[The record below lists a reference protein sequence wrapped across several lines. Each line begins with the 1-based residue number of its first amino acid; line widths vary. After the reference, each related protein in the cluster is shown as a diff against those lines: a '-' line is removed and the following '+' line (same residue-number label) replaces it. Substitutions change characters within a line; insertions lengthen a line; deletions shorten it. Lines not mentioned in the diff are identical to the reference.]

1 VSRALGNRGFTLLEL
16 ILAVSLLAIASTVI
30 FMVFFTATRAWKRG
44 VALADSL
51 HHGDFVADQLTLA
64 LRSAYY
70 PDTGAA
76 GDEYGFWMEDG
87 AGASPQDQM
96 SWVKIGGALVGSDW
110 PAAGSPH
117 RVIVSVEPDQ
127 DGQDAICVRAWRP
140 QGEPE
145 EFDPVTDVE
154 PVVISRRVHGINCR
168 PAYRLDDG
176 TIEWRDEWEDTNRIP
191 TAVEVTLYV
200 DAVDE
205 GEPPVEVKRVVSV
218 PVAQNSWDVRR
229 PASGVSR
236 PPLPGAGGRPHGA
249 GGAGQLAPGTVT
261 PVPGTTPR
269 HGGNQNVGG
278 REGRGREDRGR
289 APGLGLGTT
298 RTVPRGHRNK

>member
-1 VSRALGNRGFTLLEL
+1 VNGARRNRGFTLLEL
-16 ILAVSLLAIASTVI
+16 MLAVSLLAIASTVI

-51 HHGDFVADQLTLA
+51 HHGDFVVDQLTLA

-76 GDEYGFWMEDG
+76 GAEYGFWMED
-87 AGASPQDQM
+87 ASGASPQDKM

-117 RVIVSVEPDQ
+117 RVIVSVEPGE

-145 EFDPVTDVE
+145 EFDPVEDVE

-200 DAVDE
+200 EAVDE
-205 GEPPVEVKRVVSV
+205 GEPPVEVKRVVSI

-229 PASGVSR
+229 PPSGVPR
-236 PPLPGAGGRPHGA
+236 MPVPGAGARPHGA
-249 GGAGQLAPGTVT
+249 GGAGQPAPGTVSPAT
-261 PVPGTTPR
+261 GTAPR
-269 HGGNQNVGG
+269 RGDNPNAGG
-278 REGRGREDRGR
+278 REGRGRDQ
-289 APGLGLGTT
+289 GLGWGTV
-298 RTVPRGHRNK
+298 RPVSRGGRNK